1 MTRLY
6 IVLSL
11 LLTAAAF
18 VATLIIY
25 PQLPETIP
33 THWNIQGE
41 VDGHSGRMTVWLM
54 PAVLVGLLLLLAV
67 LPWLSPKHFGVDSF
81 RSTYW
86 FIVLVITGKG
96 TRGGDFERGVLR
108 RQIPFW
114 LRSPQLRDAVLGF
127 ETAGPAH
134 GGDGAFY
141 VLLRRARS

>member
-25 PQLPETIP
+25 PQLPEKIP

-41 VDGHSGRMTVWLM
+41 VDGHGGRMTVWLM

-67 LPWLSPKHFGVDSF
+67 LP
-81 RSTYW
+81 
-86 FIVLVITGKG
+86 
-96 TRGGDFERGVLR
+96 
-108 RQIPFW
+108 
-114 LRSPQLRDAVLGF
+114 
-127 ETAGPAH
+127 
-134 GGDGAFY
+134 
-141 VLLRRARS
+141 